1 MTPKR
6 SKKTLFDPFFSRFF
20 WSPMARP
27 NQHVKNRSNVRYAAP
42 KNRIQSAL
50 FWGALSLA
58 TLLFAYFFP
67 EKNQIVFP

>member
-1 MTPKR
+1 
-6 SKKTLFDPFFSRFF
+6 
-20 WSPMARP
+20 MARP